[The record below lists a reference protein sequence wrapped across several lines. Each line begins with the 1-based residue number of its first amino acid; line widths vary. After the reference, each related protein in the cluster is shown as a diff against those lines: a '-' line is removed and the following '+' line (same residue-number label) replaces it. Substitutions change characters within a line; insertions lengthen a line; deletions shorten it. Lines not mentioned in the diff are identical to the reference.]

1 MARGWESKSVE
12 DQVQQSEAAA
22 AAAPAKDGKEGKEPK
37 DKHKRQLTAAQI
49 ELHRQRE
56 VLILSRVRVQQNL
69 KVSSNPRY
77 TEQLNRALA
86 DIEVQL
92 SAIPDPDSE

>member
-22 AAAPAKDGKEGKEPK
+22 PAKDGNAAK

-69 KVSSNPRY
+69 KASSNPRY

-92 SAIPDPDSE
+92 SALPDPESE

>member
-12 DQVQQSEAAA
+12 DQVQQSEV
-22 AAAPAKDGKEGKEPK
+22 AAPAKDGKEGKGK
-37 DKHKRQLTAAQI
+37 QKRQLTAAQI

-56 VLILSRVRVQQNL
+56 VLILARVRVQQNL
-69 KVSSNPRY
+69 KASNNPRY

-86 DIEVQL
+86 DIEMQL
-92 SAIPDPDSE
+92 SALPEADSE

>member
-22 AAAPAKDGKEGKEPK
+22 PAKEAK

-86 DIEVQL
+86 DIEMQL
-92 SAIPDPDSE
+92 SALSDPDSE

>member
-12 DQVQQSEAAA
+12 DQVQQSEAT
-22 AAAPAKDGKEGKEPK
+22 AAAPVKEPK

-56 VLILSRVRVQQNL
+56 VLVLSRVRVQQNL
-69 KVSSNPRY
+69 KASGNPRY

-86 DIEVQL
+86 DIEAQL
-92 SAIPDPDSE
+92 AALPEADSE

>member
-22 AAAPAKDGKEGKEPK
+22 PVQEGKRK
-37 DKHKRQLTAAQI
+37 QKRQLTAAQM
-49 ELHRQRE
+49 ENHRRKE
-56 VLILSRVRVQQNL
+56 VLILARVRIQQNL

-92 SAIPDPDSE
+92 AALPDADNE

>member
-22 AAAPAKDGKEGKEPK
+22 ATAPAKDGKEPK

>member
-1 MARGWESKSVE
+1 MARGWESKAVE

-22 AAAPAKDGKEGKEPK
+22 PVKEPK

-69 KVSSNPRY
+69 KASGNPRY

-86 DIEVQL
+86 DIEAQL
-92 SAIPDPDSE
+92 AALPEPEGE

>member
-22 AAAPAKDGKEGKEPK
+22 PTNDGKEGKGK
-37 DKHKRQLTAAQI
+37 QKRQLTAAQI

-56 VLILSRVRVQQNL
+56 VLILARVRVQQNL
-69 KVSSNPRY
+69 KVSNNPRY

-92 SAIPDPDSE
+92 AALPDPDSE

>member
-22 AAAPAKDGKEGKEPK
+22 PAKDGKEGKERK

>member
-1 MARGWESKSVE
+1 MGK
-12 DQVQQSEAAA
+12 QVRRRSGPAVRSSSSSERWQR
-22 AAAPAKDGKEGKEPK
+22 GKERK

>member
-12 DQVQQSEAAA
+12 DQVQQSEAA
-22 AAAPAKDGKEGKEPK
+22 PVKESK
-37 DKHKRQLTAAQI
+37 DKQKRQLTAAQM
-49 ELHRQRE
+49 ENHRRRE
-56 VLILSRVRVQQNL
+56 VLILARVRVQQNL
-69 KVSSNPRY
+69 KVSNNPRY

-92 SAIPDPDSE
+92 AALPDADRE

>member
-22 AAAPAKDGKEGKEPK
+22 PAKEGK
-37 DKHKRQLTAAQI
+37 DNHKRQLTAAQI

-92 SAIPDPDSE
+92 SALPDPDSE